1 MLNKWEFEQAIYC
14 FEYKFSSSQVQ
25 LCLVQMR
32 AGRVSEGRPKIIA
45 EITVAE
51 KKHFS

>member
-1 MLNKWEFEQAIYC
+1 
-14 FEYKFSSSQVQ
+14 
-25 LCLVQMR
+25 MR